1 MAPVN
6 RDPRLRRAA
15 ERAECSSSC
24 SPSRPSAITAD
35 ADGME
40 LAAAIVEDPL
50 MSRGL
55 NAMRR
60 ELHPRGLARR
70 LIATSPSLVTSSL
83 DFVRPSSLA
92 RLESV
97 RDAAVCDAPGSSGAD
112 EGPADSTG
120 EPSDDLVVELPSKQ
134 FDRLRRRLRGSTVRR
149 LAAVRKQLVVQY
161 FKKPPAGLRLI
172 SVRDYWGVCP
182 AAHLLVATTLGRATS
197 STSISIALNQLKSSL
212 LLLLQTFVMFII
224 SWSHT
229 SWKIWCFGA
238 FLLQSQEP
246 LGLRIRIPAVFLVFK
261 GQKRGS
267 YNLRAS
273 PPEARRENTAKLVTA
288 LSGLVEEEQPD
299 GRSFPLLARKGSSLS
314 VSLSSSSALADCAV
328 LPLRSLAD
336 YQQITQFITPHKF
349 LHSPLRSLGT
359 LHSYVR
365 AMPGLLQWKWKQR
378 GKDNKV
384 ININSEETG
393 RDFDICSE
401 RGCNIIWAG
410 TRNEEEEKVE
420 KSEL

>member
-299 GRSFPLLARKGSSLS
+299 GRSFPLLARK
-314 VSLSSSSALADCAV
+314 D
-328 LPLRSLAD
+328 
-336 YQQITQFITPHKF
+336 QQITQFITPHKF